1 VSRVDFDQYA
11 GQYEAILAS
20 QTNFFDGDSNYFARY
35 KIELAQQLVGPVE
48 SVLDFGCGI
57 GRSMPHLREVFPK
70 ADIVGCDPSAESL
83 AMAREQN
90 PTCRF
95 AAMEELGPD
104 SKFDLVIASC
114 VFHHIP
120 PQDRQMAIRYCYS
133 RLKESGHFIIFEHNP
148 INPVTR
154 HMVKNCPFDTDAVLL
169 SMRETIERMRNA
181 QFDIEESSYCL
192 FFPQPLAAFRP
203 FEKYLRWLPMGG
215 QYFVCA
221 SHPKSGT
228 TRAA

>member
-1 VSRVDFDQYA
+1 MSRVDFD
-11 GQYEAILAS
+11 
-20 QTNFFDGDSNYFARY
+20 
-35 KIELAQQLVGPVE
+35 QQLVGPVE

-57 GRSMPHLREVFPK
+57 GRSMQHLREVFPK

-83 AMAREQN
+83 VIAREQN

-95 AAMEELGPD
+95 VSMDELNPD

-133 RLKESGHFIIFEHNP
+133 RLKEGGHFIIFEHNP

-154 HMVKNCPFDTDAVLL
+154 HLVKNCPFDTDAVLL

-181 QFDIEESSYCL
+181 NLNIDESSYCL
-192 FFPQPLAAFRP
+192 FFPATA
-203 FEKYLRWLPMGG
+203 GS
-215 QYFVCA
+215 A
-221 SHPKSGT
+221 SPV
-228 TRAA
+228 

>member
-11 GQYEAILAS
+11 GRYEAIIAA
-20 QTNFFDGDSNYFARY
+20 QTNFFDGDSSYFARY
-35 KIELAQQLVGPVE
+35 KIELTRQMVGPVD

-57 GRSMPHLREVFPK
+57 GRSMPHLREFFPK
-70 ADIVGCDPSAESL
+70 AEIVGCDPSADSI
-83 AMAREQN
+83 AIARTRN

-95 AAMEELGPD
+95 VSMEDLGPD
-104 SKFDLVIASC
+104 SKFDLVVASS

-120 PQDRQMAIRYCYS
+120 PQDRQMAIRYCCS
-133 RLKESGHFIIFEHNP
+133 RLKEGGHFIIFEHNP

-154 HMVKNCPFDTDAVLL
+154 HLVKNCPFDADAVLL

-181 QFDIEESSYCL
+181 HLEIDESSYCL
-192 FFPQPLAAFRP
+192 FFPQQLAVLRP

-221 SHPKSGT
+221 SGPKRNT
-228 TRAA
+228 VRAA